1 MLLLPHAP
9 VVQAATPIKWC
20 IPAAATAAQVAACT
34 AALAPANT
42 AGATFTC
49 VAGGSEEECLA
60 MVKAGTADL
69 ITLGGAG
76 AQAARPGGWHGGPLP
91 WVCPRARARGLPST
105 HTSASASAASTLPCR
120 SGVGRRGHPGGQ
132 RAVPAGAPRCRGEP
146 TAQVSGSAGLPSA
159 ELLSLPPSRPAC
171 SVLRPPTP
179 PVRRPHHTRV
189 QVYGDGLSGAKYY
202 GVALVNKE
210 LCTPG
215 VTLASLKVRWLRCA
229 ESARLASWP
238 GC

>member
-76 AQAARPGGWHGGPLP
+76 AQAARPGGWHGEPLA
-91 WVCPRARARGLPST
+91 WVCPRARARRLPHT
-105 HTSASASAASTLPCR
+105 HIRLRLRRLHPPLPQRSRAARASWRPTSSSSWSP
-120 SGVGRRGHPGGQ
+120 
-132 RAVPAGAPRCRGEP
+132 
-146 TAQVSGSAGLPSA
+146 
-159 ELLSLPPSRPAC
+159 SLPR
-171 SVLRPPTP
+171 
-179 PVRRPHHTRV
+179 
-189 QVYGDGLSGAKYY
+189 
-202 GVALVNKE
+202 
-210 LCTPG
+210 
-215 VTLASLKVRWLRCA
+215 
-229 ESARLASWP
+229 
-238 GC
+238 